1 MSMMD
6 SRLKPNT
13 TVPAGSAQ
21 VPGSSGPRW
30 RIKCDA
36 CAMASAVACP
46 LLGGSAPATAAT
58 KASSPHIA
66 AKYAAKRR
74 PPMDAA
80 NWAAPGCRTTRL
92 RRPAGLRT
100 STLRSIRRAGQ
111 PTVSLTG
118 GCALSAQLVNQG
130 GVTVTTR
137 GPGCSQGLL
146 KSRSAGLRRLRLPV
160 LAGML
165 GLLAVSLSGCS
176 WSDAFALG
184 WPRGITTE
192 GDWNRQLWIGAV
204 IASLV
209 VGVLVWGLMFW
220 SIAFHRHKA
229 TDTELPRQFGYN
241 MPLELVLTVT
251 PFLIISVL
259 FYFTVVVQE
268 KMLHLASDPEV
279 VVDVTSFQ
287 WNWKFGYQKVDFK
300 DGTLRYDGAD
310 PARKA
315 AMVSKPEG
323 KDARGEELVGPV
335 RGLNREDRTYLNFDK
350 VETVGTSTEI
360 PVLVLPAGKRIEFQL
375 ASADVVHGFWVPEF
389 LFKRDVM
396 PDPAANHSVN
406 VFQGEQ
412 INRTGAFVGR
422 CAEMCGTYHSMMNF
436 EVRVVQPNDFK
447 AYLQQRS
454 AGKTNAQALQSIA
467 QSPLAVTT
475 HPFDTRRG
483 ERAPQASK

>member
-1 MSMMD
+1 
-6 SRLKPNT
+6 
-13 TVPAGSAQ
+13 V
-21 VPGSSGPRW
+21 
-30 RIKCDA
+30 
-36 CAMASAVACP
+36 
-46 LLGGSAPATAAT
+46 
-58 KASSPHIA
+58 
-66 AKYAAKRR
+66 
-74 PPMDAA
+74 
-80 NWAAPGCRTTRL
+80 
-92 RRPAGLRT
+92 T
-100 STLRSIRRAGQ
+100 S
-111 PTVSLTG
+111 
-118 GCALSAQLVNQG
+118 
-130 GVTVTTR
+130 R

-146 KSRSAGLRRLRLPV
+146 GSRSAGIRRLRLPALV
-160 LAGML
+160 GML
-165 GLLAVSLSGCS
+165 SVLAVSVSGCS
-176 WSDAFALG
+176 WSQALSLG
-184 WPRGITTE
+184 WPRGITPE
-192 GDWNRQLWIGAV
+192 ADWNRQLWIGAV
-204 IASLV
+204 VASLV
-209 VGVLVWGLMFW
+209 VGVIVWALIFW
-220 SIAFHRHKA
+220 SSAFHRRKA

-300 DGTLRYDGAD
+300 DGTLKYDGAD

-323 KDARGEELVGPV
+323 KDSRGEERVGPI
-335 RGLNREDRTYLNFDK
+335 RGLNTEDRTYLNFDK

-375 ASADVVHGFWVPEF
+375 ASADVIHGFWVPEF

-406 VFQGEQ
+406 VFQVEQ
-412 INRTGAFVGR
+412 ITKPGAFVGR

-436 EVRVVQPNDFK
+436 EVRVVQPNDFI
-447 AYLQQRS
+447 AYLHQRTD
-454 AGKTNAQALQSIA
+454 GKTNAQALQAIA
-467 QSPLAVTT
+467 QSPVAVTT

-483 ERAPQASK
+483 ERAAQASK